1 MNKYERYGDYSQ
13 QMQESGY
20 GVGNI
25 ITFLLVGIGVGMALG
40 ALLTPQSGRELRGAI
55 GRRYRR
61 TIDGISE
68 HTQDLRER
76 GSNLLGINRGK
87 TETQYRQG

>member
-1 MNKYERYGDYSQ
+1 MHD
-13 QMQESGY
+13 SGH
-20 GVGNI
+20 GVGSLI
-25 ITFLLVGIGVGMALG
+25 SFLLIGVGVGMALA

-61 TIDGISE
+61 TVEGISE